1 MKSSTTWN
9 GGTIAQSTKKNVW
22 VQRHFK
28 YQWYAILMVYSS
40 NDNRCNSSFIHH
52 LLRLIMS
59 TSFSLKTFSHN
70 RSAVFSKIIKM
81 LLMCLG
87 CPDVNK
93 RWGTDTA
100 ILRQHPPFMS
110 IKSFVQHSG
119 RQEIVS
125 LCSLIHLIGVCADRD
140 QPEMF
145 SLRLKVPRES
155 HVATAGG
162 FQLIIAHVRLE
173 TQYSPIPLSRPPLTP
188 GNQSRS
194 RFRPQILAVVE
205 TKFGMH
211 SSFGRVVGHLHLSE
225 PEFYSSEKK
234 VQILVYNSPARPKAI
249 LRKEER
255 WLTDVGHNSWRH
267 MKSAQHAAHNP
278 KFEKTGLFRHP
289 RWWCLKDKK
298 THIPGWW

>member
-1 MKSSTTWN
+1 MCRISWLSICYCRRVPCKKIKCPIRLSSGYAFATSLISTQMSHWECCVPRDSSSSISVIPR
-9 GGTIAQSTKKNVW
+9 GLPASLGSIDQWLVEVVKEVCARASRGCGHDVRAHRVWAKLHRPGLMSTKCSW
-22 VQRHFK
+22 R
-28 YQWYAILMVYSS
+28 ISS
-40 NDNRCNSSFIHH
+40 PSPLDVPRQCYCHH
-52 LLRLIMS
+52 MFL
-59 TSFSLKTFSHN
+59 F
-70 RSAVFSKIIKM
+70 V
-81 LLMCLG
+81 CL
-87 CPDVNK
+87 
-93 RWGTDTA
+93 
-100 ILRQHPPFMS
+100 S
-110 IKSFVQHSG
+110 
-119 RQEIVS
+119 
-125 LCSLIHLIGVCADRD
+125 IHL
-140 QPEMF
+140 F
-145 SLRLKVPRES
+145 
-155 HVATAGG
+155 
-162 FQLIIAHVRLE
+162 
-173 TQYSPIPLSRPPLTP
+173 PLSPSWWWILPNWNQASCHPNEADKKCVPSEYILV
-188 GNQSRS
+188 GNQLLCPRNDY
-194 RFRPQILAVVE
+194 FRADQCLSVVE

>member
-52 LLRLIMS
+52 LLRLMMS

-70 RSAVFSKIIKM
+70 GSAVFSKIIKM
-81 LLMCLG
+81 LLMCRG

-119 RQEIVS
+119 WQEMVS
-125 LCSLIHLIGVCADRD
+125 LFNWRVRWPRPTRNVLAQTQGTSGV
-140 QPEMF
+140 
-145 SLRLKVPRES
+145 

-173 TQYSPIPLSRPPLTP
+173 TRYSRIPLSRPPLTR

-194 RFRPQILAVVE
+194 RFRPQILVTRHSRLPTWQSRWPTCVE
-205 TKFGMH
+205 VSKFLH
-211 SSFGRVVGHLHLSE
+211 SSIH
-225 PEFYSSEKK
+225 
-234 VQILVYNSPARPKAI
+234 
-249 LRKEER
+249 RK
-255 WLTDVGHNSWRH
+255 RH
-267 MKSAQHAAHNP
+267 DNP
-278 KFEKTGLFRHP
+278 
-289 RWWCLKDKK
+289 
-298 THIPGWW
+298 